1 MNIEKLL
8 GYVNDIERYAKDL
21 SAVSVGY
28 SMSMKQIAD
37 GIRELIETE
46 QRTFTE
52 LKERISNDIGDVSDK
67 DIEFIVNKYRETLE
81 RLAKW

>member
-46 QRTFTE
+46 QKTFLE
-52 LKERISNDIGDVSDK
+52 LKEKIGNDIGDISDK
-67 DIEFIVNKYRETLE
+67 DIEFIVNKYHETLE
-81 RLAKW
+81 RLAK

>member
-37 GIRELIETE
+37 GIRELIEIE
-46 QRTFTE
+46 QKTFSE
-52 LKERISNDIGDVSDK
+52 LKEKISDDIGDVSDK
-67 DIEFIVNKYRETLE
+67 DIEFIVNKYHETLE
-81 RLAKW
+81 RLAE

>member
-8 GYVNDIERYAKDL
+8 GYVSDIERYAKDL

-46 QRTFTE
+46 QKTFSE
-52 LKERISNDIGDVSDK
+52 LKEKIGNDIGVVSDQ
-67 DIEFIVNKYRETLE
+67 DIEFIVNKYHETLE

>member
-46 QRTFTE
+46 QKTFSE
-52 LKERISNDIGDVSDK
+52 LKEKISDDIGDVSDK
-67 DIEFIVNKYRETLE
+67 DIEFIVNKYHETLE

>member
-46 QRTFTE
+46 QKTFSE
-52 LKERISNDIGDVSDK
+52 LKEKISNDIGDVSDK
-67 DIEFIVNKYRETLE
+67 DIEFIVNKYHETLE

>member
-46 QRTFTE
+46 QKTFSE
-52 LKERISNDIGDVSDK
+52 LKEKIGNDIGVVSDK
-67 DIEFIVNKYRETLE
+67 DIEFIVNKYHETLE
-81 RLAKW
+81 KLAKW

>member
-1 MNIEKLL
+1 MNIERLL

-46 QRTFTE
+46 QKTFSE
-52 LKERISNDIGDVSDK
+52 LKEKIGNDIGVVSDK
-67 DIEFIVNKYRETLE
+67 DIEFIVNKYHETLE
-81 RLAKW
+81 KLAKW